1 MTNKVLKTISEHKM
15 TTECDVLGV
24 GLSGGADSVCLAHVL
39 IKNKDVLGIKSIK
52 GIHIQVKTSYRVTLR
67 PGLSIRS
74 VWCMPRSW
82 FLL

>member
-52 GIHIQVKTSYRVTLR
+52 GIHIQPFRAEPPAVASKY
-67 PGLSIRS
+67 P
-74 VWCMPRSW
+74 P
-82 FLL
+82 